1 MTLIK
6 LKVAEKLAKIARKP
20 DHSPRAML
28 ILTQRM
34 VRISLSR
41 LSEIRAERRVF
52 RREAATLHSYP
63 HTQRQMDKLLEKSR
77 THRDD
82 DIRDI
87 KQGLIGMGYHLIK
100 DTDNSY
106 DAIGFD
112 SLCDLLSINPVHR
125 PAIPSDERGLAG
137 LICVARLENSVS
149 PQSEGWGEGGPLFE
163 ACFMAMVDWIKTAPE
178 GDLPDLFGQ
187 GSPFSGVELV
197 QANPA
202 PATTGP
208 SSETLQ

>member
-1 MTLIK
+1 MTLII

-20 DHSPRAML
+20 DHSPRTML

-34 VRISLSR
+34 VRISLAR
-41 LSEIRAERRVF
+41 LAEIRAERRVF
-52 RREAATLHSYP
+52 RREAEKLQGYP
-63 HTQRQMDKLLEKSR
+63 FTRQQMDRLLEKSR

-82 DIRDI
+82 DVRDI
-87 KQGLIGMGYHLIK
+87 KRGLIGMGYHLIK

-112 SLCDLLSINPVHR
+112 CLCDLLSINPVHR
-125 PAIPSDERGLAG
+125 PAIQNDERGLAG
-137 LICVARLENSVS
+137 LIYVARLENSAS

-178 GDLPDLFGQ
+178 GDLPDLFGP
-187 GSPFSGVELV
+187 GSPFAGVEVV
-197 QANPA
+197 QVNPW
-202 PATTGP
+202 TDSTGP

>member
-1 MTLIK
+1 MTLIR

-20 DHSPRAML
+20 DHSPRTML

-34 VRISLSR
+34 VRISLAR
-41 LSEIRAERRVF
+41 LAEIRAERRVF
-52 RREAATLHSYP
+52 RREAAKLQGYP
-63 HTQRQMDKLLEKSR
+63 FTQQQMDRLLEKSR

-82 DIRDI
+82 DVRDI
-87 KQGLIGMGYHLIK
+87 KRGLIGMGYHLIK

-112 SLCDLLSINPVHR
+112 CLCDLLSINPVHR
-125 PAIPSDERGLAG
+125 PAIQNDERGLAG
-137 LICVARLENSVS
+137 LIYVARLENSAN

-178 GDLPDLFGQ
+178 GDLPDLFGP
-187 GSPFSGVELV
+187 GSPFAGVEVV
-197 QANPA
+197 QVNPW
-202 PATTGP
+202 TDSTGP

>member
-34 VRISLSR
+34 VRISLAR

-52 RREAATLHSYP
+52 RREAAKLQGYP
-63 HTQRQMDKLLEKSR
+63 YVQLQMDKLLEKSR
-77 THRDD
+77 SHRDD

-112 SLCDLLSINPVHR
+112 SLCDLLSINPIHR
-125 PAIPSDERGLAG
+125 PAIPNDERGLAG
-137 LICVARLENSVS
+137 LIYVARLENSAS
-149 PQSEGWGEGGPLFE
+149 PQSDGWGEGGPLFE
-163 ACFMAMVDWIKTAPE
+163 ACFMAMMHWIKTAPE
-178 GDLPDLFGQ
+178 CDLPDLFGPN
-187 GSPFSGVELV
+187 SPFAGAEIVPVKTGV
-197 QANPA
+197 
-202 PATTGP
+202 
-208 SSETLQ
+208 TLQ

>member
-1 MTLIK
+1 MTLIR

-20 DHSPRAML
+20 DHSPRTML

-34 VRISLSR
+34 VRISLAR
-41 LSEIRAERRVF
+41 LAEIRAERRVF
-52 RREAATLHSYP
+52 RREAAKLQGYP
-63 HTQRQMDKLLEKSR
+63 FTQQQMDRLLEKSR

-82 DIRDI
+82 DVRDI
-87 KQGLIGMGYHLIK
+87 KRGLIGMGYHLIK

-112 SLCDLLSINPVHR
+112 CLCDLLSINPVHR
-125 PAIPSDERGLAG
+125 PAIQNDERGLAG
-137 LICVARLENSVS
+137 LIYVARLENSPS

-178 GDLPDLFGQ
+178 GDLPDLFGP
-187 GSPFSGVELV
+187 GSPFAGVEVV
-197 QANPA
+197 QVNPW
-202 PATTGP
+202 TDSTGP